1 MRSWDSIYL
10 WDDSASSYV
19 DLEFAAADLAGSAVS
34 LIGQTA
40 DKLYMGLDRTF
51 NSAFFELDT
60 LGTYNDTPDYEY
72 YDGAAWKNLP
82 LQNIFVMANGNSY
95 LIMSVY
101 SI

>member
-19 DLEFAAADLAGSAVS
+19 DLEFAAADLAGAAVS

-51 NSAFFELDT
+51 NSAFF
-60 LGTYNDTPDYEY
+60 
-72 YDGAAWKNLP
+72 
-82 LQNIFVMANGNSY
+82 
-95 LIMSVY
+95 
-101 SI
+101 

>member
-60 LGTYNDTPDYEY
+60 LGTLTI
-72 YDGAAWKNLP
+72 L
-82 LQNIFVMANGNSY
+82 V
-95 LIMSVY
+95 IMSIMMVRHGRTFLY
-101 SI
+101 RELMLLMTMV